1 MTDSALPQFDECNS
15 LALRRASRTV
25 GQMYDRHL
33 AQAGLR
39 GGQFSI
45 LSWMNRRGPLGVN
58 ALATGVGLDR
68 TTLNRVL
75 KPLVRD
81 GLVVMLASETDKRSR
96 LLSLTSAGEAKLAEA
111 RMHWEAAQAAFETT
125 YGVPEAARLRGM
137 LRALGADQA
146 DALSA

>member
-1 MTDSALPQFDECNS
+1 MPDTALPQFTECNS

-45 LSWMNRRGPLGVN
+45 LVWVSRLGPVGMS

-75 KPLVRD
+75 KPLLRD
-81 GLVVMLASETDKRSR
+81 GLVAVGASDSDKRSR
-96 LLSLTSAGEAKLAEA
+96 LLSLTPEGKAKLAEA
-111 RMHWEAAQAAFETT
+111 RLHWEAAQAAFETT
-125 YGVPEAARLRGM
+125 YGVSEAARLRE
-137 LRALGADQA
+137 L
-146 DALSA
+146 LSLVGPG